1 MIDLSRHHNLLR
13 ILAALDRGKAFLQKR
28 EGLRSMRKGEQN
40 LDAFYARV
48 WRDAVA
54 KLGGKIDEV
63 SHGVFDIKIDD
74 FHTRVIGNTC
84 DLDTLTTHIVVRTKP
99 AVRRLL
105 DRYGL
110 PQTKYIPFAVDDM
123 APAISFLEKLG
134 GECVVKPASGT
145 GGGIGIT
152 TGVRTRNHLA
162 RAAWAAARFGGDLT
176 IEEQV
181 EGDNY
186 RLLFLDGKLID
197 AVLRLPPSVIGDGK
211 SNILQLVKIENERRA
226 ALGMEVSHT
235 QLTIDLDMKRTL
247 ERQQLSFSS
256 VPNAGLVVTVK
267 TAINE
272 NSANDNVTVM
282 DKIARA
288 TIEDAALAAKICG
301 VRLAGVDLI
310 LKDASVPLRQGG
322 GIILEVNSPP
332 GYYWHYR
339 KRDGRL
345 PLGEIV
351 LNQLLADHRSGHGP
365 KISVSMNTGS
375 KSTPSFSEVHA

>member
-1 MIDLSRHHNLLR
+1 
-13 ILAALDRGKAFLQKR
+13 
-28 EGLRSMRKGEQN
+28 MRKGEQN
-40 LDAFYARV
+40 LEAFYARV
-48 WRDAVA
+48 WRDAA
-54 KLGGKIDEV
+54 AAIGAKIDEV
-63 SHGVFDIKIDD
+63 SHGVFDLHLDD

-99 AVRRLL
+99 AVRKLL

-110 PQTKYIPFAVDDM
+110 PQTKYIPFAVEDM
-123 APAISFLEKLG
+123 QPAIEFMEKLG
-134 GECVVKPASGT
+134 RECVVKPASGT

-152 TGVRTRNHLA
+152 TGVRTRNQLA
-162 RAAWAAARFGGDLT
+162 RASWAAARFGGDLT

-197 AVLRLPPSVIGDGK
+197 AVLRLPPSITGEGK
-211 SNILQLVKIENERRA
+211 SRILDLVKAENERRA
-226 ALGMEVSHT
+226 SQGMEISHT
-235 QLTIDLDMKRTL
+235 QLTIDMDMTRTL
-247 ERQQLSFSS
+247 ERQGLSFSS
-256 VPNAGLVVTVK
+256 VLPAGKTIAVK

-282 DKIARA
+282 DKLAKA

-310 LKDASVPLRQGG
+310 LKDASVPLREGG

-339 KRDGRL
+339 KRDGCL

-351 LNQLLADHRSGHGP
+351 LKQLIADHRNGRGP
-365 KISVSMNTGS
+365 SVSVSLNVQTGA
-375 KSTPSFSEVHA
+375 TPSFSEVCT